1 MFLSILKHV
10 FYLVNGTRVYPH
22 SFIFLLSELDLLIY
36 MLSNI
41 FQHYT
46 HYKALTLHF
55 ISDLD

>member
-10 FYLVNGTRVYPH
+10 FYLVNATQVYPH

>member
-1 MFLSILKHV
+1 MYIHTHF
-10 FYLVNGTRVYPH
+10 F
-22 SFIFLLSELDLLIY
+22 FLLSELDLLIY

-55 ISDLD
+55 ISDLDWCLLDH